1 MLKKWLNSNV
11 KQFFVITFISVILTL
26 ILFSTHIYDYIVNG
40 TVFSGAGDGFRQM
53 MPFQMYLYEHLSS
66 FSSLYDAS
74 FGLGG
79 DYMKGLSYYYSL
91 SPVSYTHL

>member
-53 MPFQMYLYEHLSS
+53 MPFQCICMNIYVVFLV
-66 FSSLYDAS
+66 
-74 FGLGG
+74 
-79 DYMKGLSYYYSL
+79 YMMHRLD
-91 SPVSYTHL
+91 